1 MSGNFVLFRFCTLQF
16 YALSLGQECMKSLRV
31 TTHYKF
37 AKVKPVFYFNLLS
50 QKCVEDTEF
59 IGSQEGRLRE
69 SIFTMVHFRKARSR
83 ILLTQQPS
91 FFPFAIYTLCRH
103 AGYSYAAIMEGANNS
118 FVGRHFVIDLASGS
132 SYSLLQWSPLVR
144 ATDKRSF
151 HL

>member
-1 MSGNFVLFRFCTLQF
+1 
-16 YALSLGQECMKSLRV
+16 MKSLRV

-69 SIFTMVHFRKARSR
+69 SIFTMVLTISSDCGLSNFRKARSR

-91 FFPFAIYTLCRH
+91 
-103 AGYSYAAIMEGANNS
+103 S
-118 FVGRHFVIDLASGS
+118 
-132 SYSLLQWSPLVR
+132 SLLRFTLYAVMPDTR
-144 ATDKRSF
+144 MPR
-151 HL
+151 